1 MKQPS
6 EMDVLKQLAFDKR
19 IDPGRLFVSD
29 DVVYVM
35 TGEDV
40 TGTVCAVGTPF
51 WRSAVAACIENKRLK
66 SEIQEAID
74 DPRPSLPL
82 NQLRKNNFSL
92 PQPPGEPSMNNEDWI
107 AHAYPLQQV
116 TIKLQGT
123 RHSDK
128 AAVIGQLETVLARL
142 KAGDSAG
149 HDHDDDFG
157 YTFEYVAASP
167 GPSFFDAP
175 AGSE

>member
-1 MKQPS
+1 
-6 EMDVLKQLAFDKR
+6 
-19 IDPGRLFVSD
+19 
-29 DVVYVM
+29 
-35 TGEDV
+35 
-40 TGTVCAVGTPF
+40 
-51 WRSAVAACIENKRLK
+51 
-66 SEIQEAID
+66 
-74 DPRPSLPL
+74 
-82 NQLRKNNFSL
+82 
-92 PQPPGEPSMNNEDWI
+92 MNNKDWI

-157 YTFEYVAASP
+157 YAFEYVAESP